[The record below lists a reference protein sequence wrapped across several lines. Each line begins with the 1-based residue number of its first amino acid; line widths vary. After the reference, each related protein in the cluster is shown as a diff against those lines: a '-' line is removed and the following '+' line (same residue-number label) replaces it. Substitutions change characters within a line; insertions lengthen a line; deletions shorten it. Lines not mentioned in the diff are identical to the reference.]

1 MNAVRDSVVFFD
13 DFLIYFALSLFL
25 LAVFAWI
32 YTKVTPYR
40 ELELIRSGNI
50 AAAITLAG
58 AMIGFTLPLASVV
71 SNAVGLMDLLMFA
84 ALAGLSQIVVF
95 VLARKLLPGLA
106 DSIEDGN
113 IAKATMTAAMAV
125 CVGLLNA
132 AALTY

>member
-1 MNAVRDSVVFFD
+1 MNDIRASVVYFD
-13 DFLIYFALSLFL
+13 DFLIYFALTLAL
-25 LAVFAWI
+25 LAAFAWI
-32 YTKVTPYR
+32 YMKVTPYR
-40 ELELIRSGNI
+40 ELELIRQGNV

-71 SNAVGLMDLLMFA
+71 ANAVNVVDLIMFA
-84 ALAGLSQIVVF
+84 ALACVSQIVVF

-113 IAKATMTAAMAV
+113 IAKGTMTAAIAI

>member
-1 MNAVRDSVVFFD
+1 MNIVRESVVYFD
-13 DFLIYFALSLFL
+13 DFLIYFVLSLVL

-32 YTKVTPYR
+32 YSKVTPYR

-50 AAAITLAG
+50 AAAITLGG
-58 AMIGFTLPLASVV
+58 AMLGFTLPLAAVV
-71 SNAVGLMDLLMFA
+71 ANAVNLVDLALFA
-84 ALAGLSQIVVF
+84 ALACVSQIVVF

-113 IAKATMTAAMAV
+113 IAKATMTATMAV